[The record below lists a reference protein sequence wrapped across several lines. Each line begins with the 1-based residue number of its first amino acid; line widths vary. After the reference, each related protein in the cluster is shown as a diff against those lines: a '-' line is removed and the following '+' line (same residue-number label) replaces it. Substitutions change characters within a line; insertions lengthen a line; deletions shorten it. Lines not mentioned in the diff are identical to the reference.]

1 MTQIRIISVTV
12 ENDGFE
18 KQQCLQPDGFEEY
31 RKMRLKLLLSVWLD
45 WASLLV
51 QMVKNLPAMQETWVQ
66 SLGRED
72 PLEKGMAVYSSL
84 LAWRILWTEEP
95 GGLQSMGRRV
105 GHDWATN
112 NFTLTWLGN
121 STIMKD
127 EKWEEEFWK
136 TDSKLFFTWIEL
148 ELPIAQDDDYLIVA
162 LKLKI
167 LGLSSFM
174 SHYFSTWV
182 TYSRGEVKS
191 EQNVEFWVTFSS

>member
-18 KQQCLQPDGFEEY
+18 IRKSNQCLQPDGFEEY

-51 QMVKNLPAMQETWVQ
+51 QMVKNLSAMQETWVQ
-66 SLGRED
+66 SLGQED
-72 PLEKGMAVYSSL
+72 PLEKGMAIYSSF

-105 GHDWATN
+105 RHDWATN

-121 STIMKD
+121 RN
-127 EKWEEEFWK
+127 EKRSSGK
-136 TDSKLFFTWIEL
+136 
-148 ELPIAQDDDYLIVA
+148 LIVN
-162 LKLKI
+162 
-167 LGLSSFM
+167 
-174 SHYFSTWV
+174 YFSPELSWN
-182 TYSRGEVKS
+182 Y
-191 EQNVEFWVTFSS
+191 Q